1 MTDMAGE
8 DTEEEKFFREN
19 YAHELQKKKQD
30 RGRDELDDE
39 RKRVIQQEMKTP
51 ERRGEQIEHEEI
63 NKEIIR
69 RYRLD
74 QRKNEQSEK

>member
-8 DTEEEKFFREN
+8 DIEEEKFFREN

-39 RKRVIQQEMKTP
+39 RKRVKQQEMKTP

-63 NKEIIR
+63 DKEIIR

>member
-1 MTDMAGE
+1 VTDVAGE
-8 DTEEEKFFREN
+8 DIEEEKFFREN

-39 RKRVIQQEMKTP
+39 RKRVKQQEMKTP

-63 NKEIIR
+63 DKEIIR
-69 RYRLD
+69 SYRLD

>member
-1 MTDMAGE
+1 
-8 DTEEEKFFREN
+8 
-19 YAHELQKKKQD
+19 
-30 RGRDELDDE
+30 
-39 RKRVIQQEMKTP
+39 MKTP

-63 NKEIIR
+63 DKEIIR

>member
-1 MTDMAGE
+1 MAGE

-39 RKRVIQQEMKTP
+39 RKRVNSK
-51 ERRGEQIEHEEI
+51 
-63 NKEIIR
+63 K
-69 RYRLD
+69 
-74 QRKNEQSEK
+74 

>member
-1 MTDMAGE
+1 MPGE

-39 RKRVIQQEMKTP
+39 RKRVKQQEMKTP

-63 NKEIIR
+63 DKEIIR

>member
-1 MTDMAGE
+1 VTDVAGE
-8 DTEEEKFFREN
+8 DIEEEKFFREN

-39 RKRVIQQEMKTP
+39 RKRVKQQEMKTP

-63 NKEIIR
+63 DKEIIR
-69 RYRLD
+69 CYRLD
-74 QRKNEQSEK
+74 QHKNEQSEK